1 MIKEFLDDV
10 GVSEQDFNIYLK
22 DKAGITRGQI
32 EPDMLEDAVNWIKNI
47 GVGLKT
53 VTYDKQSGDLEA
65 WEDN

>member
-1 MIKEFLDDV
+1 MLV
-10 GVSEQDFNIYLK
+10 L
-22 DKAGITRGQI
+22 